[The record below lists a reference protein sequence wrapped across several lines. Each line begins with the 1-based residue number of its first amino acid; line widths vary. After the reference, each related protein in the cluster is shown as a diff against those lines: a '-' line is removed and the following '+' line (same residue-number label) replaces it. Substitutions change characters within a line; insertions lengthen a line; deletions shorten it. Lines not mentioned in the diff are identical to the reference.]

1 MTAVAVAPM
10 FPVEGLFGI
19 PAVRPAECAVPGLAD
34 ALVLPFGGTGY
45 APRDYQREDV
55 LACLQAWCGGARG
68 VIFKEATGLGKS
80 VIVAELARRLSL
92 LGRVLVV
99 VDVGILADD
108 LLRTVERHTGRTA
121 GVLTGDLKD
130 RWRSAQIV
138 VATVQTLYAGG
149 REHETYRLL
158 NPRDFAAVLV
168 DECETSIAERYQGC
182 VRHFLD
188 GNPQLVAAGLSATP
202 RRGDGQG
209 MGKLYDYARQ
219 EPGAL
224 NRTILWGRDNGWLV
238 HVRQAF
244 VRVSIDF
251 STLKLRKD
259 DEGEKDY
266 AEADLLRLF
275 DSEQKLIEL
284 AKGIHGVAEERP
296 AIVIC
301 PNSIEFAKALAHHLD
316 ACRRGCAEAV
326 HGKQGRRCDDLL
338 VAYKRGDYPYVV
350 SVNKLYK
357 GFDADRVRMVFMC
370 RKTRSARLYEQALG
384 RGTRPLVEIRPAL
397 DSEPDPQA
405 RRAIIAA
412 SDKPAMVMVDMVGI
426 NPSAK
431 DMGVID
437 ILAGDLSADARQ
449 RAKRKLIKAG
459 GEQET
464 EQAGREAEK
473 EIAREHEEAER
484 RKRRRLE
491 VQAQVQVEYSD
502 DLRASAGGQA
512 KAGVKGIPE
521 GMRDFLIRNK
531 VRAEDVN
538 RMSLRVAAKLF
549 NDIKAR
555 RKARLCSYGQAQVL
569 RRAGYDKS
577 ELHSMTF
584 DAASSEIE
592 RVKANG
598 WRRPVERV
606 A

>member
-1 MTAVAVAPM
+1 MTGLASPAILPA
-10 FPVEGLFGI
+10 EGLFGL
-19 PAVRPAECAVPGLAD
+19 AARPAECAIPGLAD
-34 ALVLPFGGTGY
+34 ALALPFGGTGY
-45 APRDYQREDV
+45 TLRDYQREDV
-55 LACLQAWCGGARG
+55 SACLRAWCGGARG
-68 VIFKEATGLGKS
+68 VVFKEATGLGKS
-80 VIVAELARRLSL
+80 LLVAELARRLSL
-92 LGRVLVV
+92 LGRVLIV

-121 GVLTGDLKD
+121 GVLTGNVKD

-149 REHETYRLL
+149 REHETYRML
-158 NPRDFAAVLV
+158 NPADFAAVLV
-168 DECETSIAERYQGC
+168 DEAETSIAERYQGA
-182 VRHFLD
+182 VRHFLG
-188 GNPQLVAAGLSATP
+188 GNDKLVIAGLSATP

-209 MGKLYDYARQ
+209 MGKLYDFAQQ
-219 EPGAL
+219 EPGPL

-275 DSEQKLIEL
+275 DSEQKIIEL

-316 ACRRGCAEAV
+316 ACRRGCANAV

-338 VAYKRGDYPYVV
+338 TAYKRGDYPYVV

-370 RKTRSARLYEQALG
+370 RKTRSARLYEQAMG
-384 RGTRPLVEIRPAL
+384 RGTRPLVPIRPSL
-397 DSEPDPQA
+397 DAEPDPEA
-405 RRAIIAA
+405 RRGIIAA
-412 SDKPAMVMVDMVGI
+412 SDKPHMVMVDMVGV

-449 RAKRKLIKAG
+449 RAKRKLIKDG

-464 EQAGREAEK
+464 EQAGRDAQR
-473 EIAREHEEAER
+473 EIAHEHEEAER
-484 RKRRRLE
+484 RKRRLVQ
-491 VQAQVQVEYSD
+491 VQAHVDVEYTD
-502 DLRASAGGQA
+502 DLRAGPGGQQ
-512 KAGVKGIPE
+512 KSGIRGIPE

-531 VRAEDVN
+531 VKPEDID
-538 RMSLRVAAKLF
+538 RMPLRVAAKLF

-555 RKARLCSYGQAQVL
+555 RKANLCSYGQAQVL
-569 RRAGYDKS
+569 RRFGYEKA
-577 ELHSMTF
+577 ELRAMSF
-584 DAASSEIE
+584 DAASTAIDGL
-592 RVKANG
+592 KANG
-598 WRRPVERV
+598 WRRPLEPIG
-606 A
+606 